1 MASTHKDQAI
11 MAEEEESSHLWGQ
24 QEKCQVS
31 STKKDES
38 PISCQAWDTVRT
50 SGLDRFS
57 LIMPPFLQIPSCKLG
72 WYKIDEL
79 SYIKLKNFYSLKEL
93 WRSEKTNHQMG
104 RDICNTYNQQRIR
117 IQNIFKKL
125 LKINSIKGGGK
136 MHEYAFREKKIW
148 ISKSEEDWQYQRM
161 WSTPPWRRISWFEH
175 LRNYL
180 ASCSKPET
188 INTLSLRNSILTCMS

>member
-1 MASTHKDQAI
+1 MERGQSHQRKCSPSGNQGWWPVLTRTKQSWQKRKR
-11 MAEEEESSHLWGQ
+11 SSHLWGQ

-57 LIMPPFLQIPSCKLG
+57 LIMPPFLQITSCKLG

-125 LKINSIKGGGK
+125 LKINSIKGGGAK
-136 MHEYAFREKKIW
+136 CMNMHSERRKHELAKVKKTDNI
-148 ISKSEEDWQYQRM
+148 KGCGALHPGGE
-161 WSTPPWRRISWFEH
+161 
-175 LRNYL
+175 
-180 ASCSKPET
+180 
-188 INTLSLRNSILTCMS
+188 